1 MKHYLSP
8 DNQIF
13 AYDLDGS
20 QDHLIPEDYILLSEE
35 NAIELIKNKQEEYI
49 SSQLISNVSP
59 MEKLKRSGLTPEEI
73 KELLGLTS

>member
-73 KELLGLTS
+73 KEILGLI